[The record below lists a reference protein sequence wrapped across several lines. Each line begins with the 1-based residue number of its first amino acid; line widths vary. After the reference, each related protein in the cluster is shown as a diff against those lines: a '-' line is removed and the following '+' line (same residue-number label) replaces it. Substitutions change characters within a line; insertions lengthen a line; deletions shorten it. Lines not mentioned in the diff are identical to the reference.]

1 MTGHGIAGNIREHYP
16 RWLLYGIVGLLLGAN
31 IINLGA
37 DLGAMAAALTLL
49 VGGPVA
55 PYGIG
60 FAIGCVAL
68 EVFSRYE
75 QYVAIPKLVSRCWP
89 TWRLRSWCTSRGGWC
104 CIACLCRASH

>member
-75 QYVAIPKLVSRCWP
+75 QYVAIPN
-89 TWRLRSWCTSRGGWC
+89 
-104 CIACLCRASH
+104 